1 MSNIIFII
9 ILVGVSAFFSATE
22 IAYASVNP
30 ARLKSR
36 RQEKD
41 SVPLMLACKVSDRYS
56 GDTLSTILIGN
67 NLANTASSS
76 IATLI
81 VMELDL
87 PSWVATVVMTLVVL
101 VFGEI
106 IPKVLAKQLPETFC
120 IISAVPIYILSLIFK
135 PLSWLISS
143 FVKLCSVMWKSRVA
157 DTDAVSEDDFEN
169 IIDIVEDEGV
179 LDEEQCDLLQN
190 ALDFDEVLAYEIITP
205 RVDMEALD
213 IRDPYEVNVK
223 KINECI
229 YSRMPVYEDTPDNI
243 IGILHLNRFY
253 KEYVDSEKV
262 NIRENL
268 RPVTYVHKT
277 MPLPDVLEK
286 MKEVK
291 AHLVVVLDEYGGTMG
306 ILTMEDV
313 LEQLVGEIFDE
324 SDEIE
329 REFVCIDETHFE
341 ADGDMRIYDFFDEF
355 DLDIEDEESM
365 EDSATMGGWVV
376 TMLDGEMEEGDSFTF
391 ENLVITVKKADEKRV
406 ERIAVEVLPTED
418 DDDEDEFRLFDFIK
432 DRDDKK
438 ED

>member
-1 MSNIIFII
+1 MGDSLRYLSIVL
-9 ILVGVSAFFSATE
+9 LVLASAFFSSTE
-22 IAYASVNP
+22 IAYASANS

-41 SVPLMLACKVSDRYS
+41 SLALSLASLIVDDY
-56 GDTLSTILIGN
+56 DNTLSAILVGN
-67 NLANTASSS
+67 NLANTASSA

-81 VMELDL
+81 VLDMGL
-87 PSWVATVVMTLVVL
+87 PSWVATVVMTLIVL
-101 VFGEI
+101 TFGEI
-106 IPKVLAKQLPETFC
+106 IPKVLAKQMAEQFC
-120 IISAVPIYILSLIFK
+120 IITSIPIYALSLILK
-135 PLSWLISS
+135 PVSWIIMG
-143 FVKLCSVMWKSRVA
+143 FIKLCSFMWKSNVS
-157 DTDAVSEDDFEN
+157 DSDAVSEDDFEN

-205 RVDMEALD
+205 RVDMDALD

-253 KEYVDSEKV
+253 KEYVDNEKV
-262 NIRENL
+262 NIREQL
-268 RPVTYVHKT
+268 LPVTYVHKT

-286 MKEVK
+286 MKELK

-324 SDEIE
+324 SDEVE
-329 REFVCIDETHFE
+329 REFVCIDDTHFE
-341 ADGDMRIYDFFDEF
+341 AVGEMRVYDFFDE
-355 DLDIEDEESM
+355 LDIDMDDEESM
-365 EDSATMGGWVV
+365 GDTATLGGWVV
-376 TMLDGEMEEGDSFTF
+376 SMLEGEIEEGDSFTF
-391 ENLVITVKKADEKRV
+391 ENLIFTVKKADEKRI
-406 ERIAVEVLPTED
+406 EKIAVELLPVEEEED
-418 DDDEDEFRLFDFIK
+418 DDEFRLFE
-432 DRDDKK
+432 RKK

>member
-1 MSNIIFII
+1 MSNTFEVLAI
-9 ILVGVSAFFSATE
+9 ILLVLASAFFSSTE
-22 IAYASVNP
+22 IAYASINI

-41 SVPLMLACKVSDRYS
+41 SLALNLACKIADDYEN
-56 GDTLSTILIGN
+56 TLSAILIGN
-67 NLANTASSS
+67 NLANTASSALATVIVLHMGLPS
-76 IATLI
+76 WIATIAMTLI
-81 VMELDL
+81 VL
-87 PSWVATVVMTLVVL
+87 T
-101 VFGEI
+101 FGEV
-106 IPKVLAKQLPETFC
+106 IPKVLAKQLAETFC
-120 IISAVPIYILSLIFK
+120 ILTAIPIYILSVLLTPITFI
-135 PLSWLISS
+135 ISGLT
-143 FVKLCSVMWKSRVA
+143 KLCSFMWKENIS
-157 DTDAVSEDDFEN
+157 DSESVSEDDFEN

-205 RVDMEALD
+205 RVDMDALD

-253 KEYVDSEKV
+253 KEYVDEERV

-268 RPVTYVHKT
+268 HPVTFVHKT

-286 MKEVK
+286 MKDTK
-291 AHLVVVLDEYGGTMG
+291 THMVVVLDEYGGTMG

-324 SDEIE
+324 SDEVE
-329 REFVCIDETHFE
+329 REFECIDDTHFE

-365 EDSATMGGWVV
+365 EDTATLGGWVIS
-376 TMLDGEMEEGDSFTF
+376 MLEGEIEEGDSFTF
-391 ENLVITVKKADEKRV
+391 ENLIFTVKKADEKRI
-406 ERIAVEVLPTED
+406 ERISVEVLPFEEE
-418 DDDEDEFRLFDFIK
+418 EDEFRLFERKK
-432 DRDDKK
+432 DD
-438 ED
+438 